1 MYLIGLHLIDLHL
14 TDLHLTGLHLTGL
27 HLTGMHLTGMHFTG
41 LYLTGLHLTGI
52 HILQACISRRRVP
65 ELCPRQISRP
75 IVSPDTS
82 RTAKLDAASDGTTYV
97 VSLTSVG
104 TDALYVN
111 EPRNCRL
118 YTLACLTHFDL
129 AIHFLSSTRNR
140 HDNSGF

>member
-65 ELCPRQISRP
+65 ELYPRQISRL

-82 RTAKLDAASDGTTYV
+82 GPQSWTQSPV
-97 VSLTSVG
+97 
-104 TDALYVN
+104 AL
-111 EPRNCRL
+111 PM
-118 YTLACLTHFDL
+118 
-129 AIHFLSSTRNR
+129 LSR
-140 HDNSGF
+140 